1 MPVSPWLRKRVT
13 PVADKLVY
21 ASNAYVTLKSA
32 VNSMSGSLIRFDG
45 PPAGEADRALLS
57 ALEHIVPVTGN
68 WADSGREIELVR
80 IGADHDGGYVMADDF
95 NVGGAISIGVGPDVT
110 WDQAIAAK
118 GIPVAM
124 FDPTIRRPPALV
136 PAAKFFR
143 LGLGSHHQPR
153 MEPLAELVHRGSNQ
167 TDQDLLLKV
176 DVEGAEYEGI
186 GEASQDL
193 LGRFRQVVVELH
205 GLSKLQDPSKRNR
218 ILGMLGKL
226 NKTHASVHVHAN
238 NYDEVCLFDS
248 YWFANAIEVTYV
260 RRDLL
265 KNTHHVDRIHSEC
278 DRPCD
283 PRVSEISLEGLLT
296 IDSLKWGMQ

>member
-13 PVADKLVY
+13 PLADKLVY

-57 ALEHIVPVTGN
+57 ALEHIVPMTGN
-68 WADSGREIELVR
+68 WADSGREIHLVR

-95 NVGGAISIGVGPDVT
+95 NVGGAISIGVGPDVS

-124 FDPTIRRPPALV
+124 FDPTIRRPPAFV
-136 PAAKFFR
+136 PASRFFR
-143 LGLGSHHQPR
+143 LGLGSQHQAR
-153 MEPLAELVHRGSNQ
+153 MEPLAQLVHRGSNRA
-167 TDQDLLLKV
+167 DQDLLLKV
-176 DVEGAEYEGI
+176 DVEGAEYEGL
-186 GEASQDL
+186 GEAGQDL
-193 LGRFRQVVVELH
+193 LGRFRQIVVELH
-205 GLSKLQDPSKRNR
+205 DLSQLQLPSKRNLVLR
-218 ILGMLGKL
+218 TLSML
-226 NKTHASVHVHAN
+226 NESHVPVHVHAN

-265 KNTHHVDRIHSEC
+265 QGTHHVDRIHSEY
-278 DRPCD
+278 DHPCD
-283 PRVSEISLEGLLT
+283 PRVSEISLEGLRTL
-296 IDSLKWGMQ
+296 DHLEWGMQ

>member
-13 PVADKLVY
+13 PLADKLVY
-21 ASNAYVTLKSA
+21 ASNAYITLKSA
-32 VNSMSGSLIRFDG
+32 FNSMSGSLIRFDG
-45 PPAGEADRALLS
+45 PPAGEADLALIS
-57 ALEHIVPVTGN
+57 ALEHILPVTGN

-80 IGADHDGGYVMADDF
+80 VGAHHDGGYVMADDF
-95 NVGGAISIGVGPDVT
+95 NVGGAISIGIGPDVT

-124 FDPTIRRPPALV
+124 FDPTIRRPPAFV

-143 LGLGSHHQPR
+143 LGLGSQHQAR
-153 MEPLAELVHRGSNQ
+153 MEPLEQLVHRSSSHA
-167 TDQDLLLKV
+167 DQDLLLKV

-193 LGRFRQVVVELH
+193 LGRFRQIVVELH
-205 GLSKLQDPSKRNR
+205 DLSQLQLPSKRNLV
-218 ILGMLGKL
+218 LGMLRKL
-226 NKTHASVHVHAN
+226 NESHTSVHVHAN
-238 NYDEVCLFDS
+238 NYDEVCLFNA
-248 YWFANAIEVTYV
+248 YWFPNAIELTYV

-265 KNTHHVDRIHSEC
+265 DNTHSVDRIRSEC

-296 IDSLKWGMQ
+296 LDLLKWGML